1 MLQRNTQVGEFY
13 RMRAPSIKWPE
24 GKKEGHEN
32 YLVRRRR
39 QTPRS
44 RFFATRCSPPAPPQP
59 QDIVIYNEDSDMHV
73 HIPFAEALEASCIFE
88 GNDEA
93 WGFTKKQ
100 LIDNAAAG
108 IWMPVSLVIAR
119 PFIEHRMMSAIMAVA
134 GSDTGA
140 TLFGPADMQISANT
154 SVKTIEGHYTCHTK
168 SVITKPQNVMVLR
181 DIMCNGYVAGCNT
194 AFFGAKDPK
203 AADKEYSKEQ
213 IQADINT
220 RLTMADGDEVDYPS
234 MLAFYEDYN
243 EAAKRDQV
251 ISISNRVLPWD
262 TTNGDTRDQFPG
274 GKTGWDLSSGKGL
287 EGIHYGAP
295 RCSERPLPAKPT
307 SVFHPASAARAQART
322 SAPPRI
328 KILLRRR
335 RSTTRSASS
344 ARTASTRRGARR
356 TRSSCRAR
364 ATLYATAS
372 NPPPVPQRC
381 PRPTTHPPPSAFSQG
396 PDALPGDARWRRGE
410 SVSRESARNAM
421 TGVEA
426 ATHSQ
431 LVFQRR
437 GASA

>member
-1 MLQRNTQVGEFY
+1 
-13 RMRAPSIKWPE
+13 
-24 GKKEGHEN
+24 
-32 YLVRRRR
+32 
-39 QTPRS
+39 
-44 RFFATRCSPPAPPQP
+44 
-59 QDIVIYNEDSDMHV
+59 
-73 HIPFAEALEASCIFE
+73 
-88 GNDEA
+88 
-93 WGFTKKQ
+93 
-100 LIDNAAAG
+100 
-108 IWMPVSLVIAR
+108 
-119 PFIEHRMMSAIMAVA
+119 
-134 GSDTGA
+134 
-140 TLFGPADMQISANT
+140 
-154 SVKTIEGHYTCHTK
+154 
-168 SVITKPQNVMVLR
+168 VITKPQNVMVLR